1 MLISTIGTIL
11 TTTAHILNHF
21 ANAPSVGLGLE
32 APGWIF
38 MTSGF
43 ALVLCSRLH
52 ILIKNCRIRRASY
65 ISVIVNGSICHT
77 IVIVA
82 CYYTGPHQAKLLRA
96 GFCLEVLFVLQENG
110 LALLYIYAFTNFV
123 GGWRTEP
130 EARAV
135 LKKLVL
141 AELLVFCTDVV
152 PLSLLYAQ
160 AYVPREAINPFTY
173 AVKLKLEF
181 LILNELVRY
190 SKVHQTAA
198 AEDFAALT
206 IDDERSD
213 ASVLPQE
220 KRTAQNFRSSPVGS
234 AHIDTERA
242 LRGS

>member
-1 MLISTIGTIL
+1 MLISTIGTIF
-11 TTTAHILNHF
+11 TTIAHILNHF

-52 ILIKNCRIRRASY
+52 ILIKNYRIRRASY
-65 ISVIVNGSICHT
+65 TVVVVNGLICHT

-82 CYYTGPHQAKLLRA
+82 CYYTGAHQAKLLRA

-110 LALLYIYAFTNFV
+110 LALLYIYSFTSFV
-123 GGWRTEP
+123 GGWRTES

-141 AELLVFCTDVV
+141 AEALVFCTDII

-173 AVKLKLEF
+173 AVKLKIEF

-190 SKVHQTAA
+190 SKSRQAA
-198 AEDFAALT
+198 IADDFAVSIMYEQQNTRQDKLT
-206 IDDERSD
+206 GDDIVSPSSRSWC
-213 ASVLPQE
+213 
-220 KRTAQNFRSSPVGS
+220 
-234 AHIDTERA
+234 
-242 LRGS
+242 